1 MDNERIKYVAIDFN
15 FNEDVDDEYEALT
28 ELENH
33 LRANGYDYFLS
44 CVPGFEQI
52 EVLLIN
58 EEQTGY
64 IDTIL
69 EDRNIIYEYE

>member
-1 MDNERIKYVAIDFN
+1 MDNERIKYVAIDIH
-15 FNEDVDDEYEALT
+15 FNEDVDDEYEALA

-52 EVLLIN
+52 GVLLIN

-69 EDRNIIYEYE
+69 EDRNIIYDYE